1 MKKFKDDIEVL
12 DRASP
17 SKLGKRFSAFFIDF
31 ILVLLVGSLL
41 FLGARS
47 ILESLPSYKENREKI
62 SQEIN
67 YYNEYAAST
76 GLVEFI
82 DEEKTVRKD
91 EDIMVFENISRA
103 IYHSYLKY
111 NDPSKIE
118 HVPTPGFVINNDK
131 AKQYGEA
138 SFETDTVAAFYYSYA
153 PANEGVVDYGEF
165 TKEYYINWIYKT
177 QGFSTKYSMFIF
189 EEDNSDIPT
198 LKTDVAYALYH
209 YLYDNQDDDL
219 TSEGKTYYTDFYN
232 GYTYMLELSES
243 RIIKAEPYYSTH
255 YEVYRQ
261 ELYTQS
267 RNVNT
272 ALLIS
277 ILLSYLIMVL
287 VPKLIFRHQRSFGR
301 MILGLGM
308 IGNDLEETPLWI
320 TIVNTILGL
329 FGFLVTAT
337 IMYLLPP
344 FSGSFDP
351 MMFPFLGNIP
361 LVIILLIIVLL
372 AGVNYVFCL
381 FSHYKQS
388 GIELLEHSI
397 LVDKHHLDEIDMDDQ
412 YEGKPQ

>member
-1 MKKFKDDIEVL
+1 
-12 DRASP
+12 
-17 SKLGKRFSAFFIDF
+17 
-31 ILVLLVGSLL
+31 
-41 FLGARS
+41 
-47 ILESLPSYKENREKI
+47 
-62 SQEIN
+62 
-67 YYNEYAAST
+67 
-76 GLVEFI
+76 
-82 DEEKTVRKD
+82 
-91 EDIMVFENISRA
+91 
-103 IYHSYLKY
+103 
-111 NDPSKIE
+111 
-118 HVPTPGFVINNDK
+118 
-131 AKQYGEA
+131 
-138 SFETDTVAAFYYSYA
+138 
-153 PANEGVVDYGEF
+153 
-165 TKEYYINWIYKT
+165 
-177 QGFSTKYSMFIF
+177 
-189 EEDNSDIPT
+189 
-198 LKTDVAYALYH
+198 
-209 YLYDNQDDDL
+209 
-219 TSEGKTYYTDFYN
+219 
-232 GYTYMLELSES
+232 MLELSES

-320 TIVNTILGL
+320 TIANTILGL

-351 MMFPFLGNIP
+351 MMFPFLGSIP

-372 AGVNYVFCL
+372 AGVNYAFCL